1 MGRPIPRN
9 LQAAHDKK
17 WIPKSIGKGTH
28 HREKYRAL
36 LDAGWTILH
45 SGSKSDCRVGYYAP
59 NGVGFDSLSKAWTAH
74 EAGKT
79 DEGSIRE
86 YVSEAGMKLVRTEH
100 NGHLFEKKGVKE
112 VASTAGKR
120 PSEAGKCKPANQRA
134 SWAAAAA
141 RGTGETQDGL

>member
-17 WIPKSIGKGTH
+17 WIPKSIGKGTRQ
-28 HREKYRAL
+28 REKYRAL

-86 YVSEAGMKLVRTEH
+86 YVSQAGMRLVRTEEACPRRPY
-100 NGHLFEKKGVKE
+100 NTRALSG
-112 VASTAGKR
+112 AGKR
-120 PSEAGKCKPANQRA
+120 DPPSSRDDFRCAGGVPSNVRPL
-134 SWAAAAA
+134 WV
-141 RGTGETQDGL
+141 RVRVWPGGG